1 MNLEAV
7 NLRALEPED
16 LNELEAI
23 ENDSFYWNYSNQTEP
38 FSRFT
43 LKQFILEQKQDIYE
57 VRQKRF
63 VISDAQKQVL
73 GFIDL
78 FDFEPLHRRAGIG
91 VFVLKSFRNKGI
103 AKRALE
109 LLHDYVK
116 KHLNMNTLY
125 ANISVENDPSIRLF
139 ESVGYCEAGL
149 KKNWNF
155 YDNHFHDEYLYQ
167 KAL

>member
-1 MNLEAV
+1 M
-7 NLRALEPED
+7 
-16 LNELEAI
+16 
-23 ENDSFYWNYSNQTEP
+23 
-38 FSRFT
+38 
-43 LKQFILEQKQDIYE
+43 
-57 VRQKRF
+57 
-63 VISDAQKQVL
+63 
-73 GFIDL
+73 
-78 FDFEPLHRRAGIG
+78 
-91 VFVLKSFRNKGI
+91 FVLKAFRNKGI